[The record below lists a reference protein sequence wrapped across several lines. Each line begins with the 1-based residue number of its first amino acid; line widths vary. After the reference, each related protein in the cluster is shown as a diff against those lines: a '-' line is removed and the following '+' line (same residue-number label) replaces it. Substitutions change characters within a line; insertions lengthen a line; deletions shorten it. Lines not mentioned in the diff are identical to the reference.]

1 MPLTAFS
8 ANIGDDTLQNY
19 ARNIV
24 ISPSFNPLLI
34 KSPSICHEV
43 TRPDAMVLVFWML
56 SFKATFSLSSFSF
69 IKRLFSSFSLSAIG
83 PHVSGRAGLWVQ
95 AALALKNDTICLCA
109 SLLQQFIKK
118 SLNSFIYELPEFIQI
133 IWTYY
138 ESVVLE
144 FGLYFRIVVTQ
155 WVDWNQILQVSGP
168 QTAL

>member
-1 MPLTAFS
+1 MKSVTVS
-8 ANIGDDTLQNY
+8 ID
-19 ARNIV
+19 
-24 ISPSFNPLLI
+24 
-34 KSPSICHEV
+34 SPSICHEV
-43 TRPDAMVLVFWML
+43 IGPDAMILVFLML
-56 SFKATFSLSSFSF
+56 GFKHTFSLSSFSF

-144 FGLYFRIVVTQ
+144 FGLYFRIIVTQ
-155 WVDWNQILQVSGP
+155 WVD
-168 QTAL
+168 